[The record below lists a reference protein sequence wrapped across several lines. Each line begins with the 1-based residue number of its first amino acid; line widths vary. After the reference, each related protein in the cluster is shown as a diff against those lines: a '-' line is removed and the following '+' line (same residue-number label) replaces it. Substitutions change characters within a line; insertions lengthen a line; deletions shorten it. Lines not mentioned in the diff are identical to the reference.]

1 LRNQTQLERVELLE
15 SNSIESTELNH
26 HEFTTV
32 EHDEIVQMF
41 ANIRMG
47 YCDGLG
53 SDYAGIPP
61 IWVTSIPIISIAKP
75 IGLWETNDR
84 GELMVPPTS
93 RLFVEERRYQSIQ
106 HFVDEIVRY
115 FLDDNYINQEVFIY
129 TISKQQNR
137 HTQGLDFNGP
147 PTYWVRWC
155 KKSWGGDKL
164 TKKLI
169 NKNIKKHKF
178 GTTN

>member
-1 LRNQTQLERVELLE
+1 LRNQTQLDRVELLE
-15 SNSIESTELNH
+15 SNSIESTQLNH
-26 HEFTTV
+26 NEFTTV

-41 ANIRMG
+41 ADIRRG
-47 YCDGLG
+47 YCEGLG

-61 IWVTSIPIISIAKP
+61 IWVTPMPIVSIAKP
-75 IGLWETNDR
+75 IGLWETNDS
-84 GELMVPPTS
+84 GEVSVPQPS
-93 RLFVEERRYQSIQ
+93 RLTVEDRRYQSIQ
-106 HFVDEIVRY
+106 HFVNEVVRY

-129 TISKQQNR
+129 TISKQENR
-137 HTQGLDFNGP
+137 FTEGFDFNGP

-155 KKSWGGDKL
+155 KQSWGGDIL

-169 NKNIKKHKF
+169 KKNIKKHKF